1 MRLGMSS
8 ACEQPSLH
16 FADPFPSAKKGNLTV
31 QILFMWIKAGW
42 DLTWHCE
49 ALGLFLGIGCVCV
62 CVCVCV
68 LTTFPLFLRG
78 SPESS
83 SSEEEENFDDYE

>member
-1 MRLGMSS
+1 MRLSMSS
-8 ACEQPSLH
+8 TCEQPSLH
-16 FADPFPSAKKGNLTV
+16 FGDPFPSAKKGNLTV

-49 ALGLFLGIGCVCV
+49 ALGLFLGI
-62 CVCVCV
+62 VCVCV

-83 SSEEEENFDDYE
+83 SSEEEENLDDYE

>member
-1 MRLGMSS
+1 
-8 ACEQPSLH
+8 
-16 FADPFPSAKKGNLTV
+16 
-31 QILFMWIKAGW
+31 MWIKAGW

-49 ALGLFLGIGCVCV
+49 ALGLFLGI
-62 CVCVCV
+62 VCVCV

-83 SSEEEENFDDYE
+83 SSEEEENLDDYE